1 MTKLLKVEKKNG
13 ELVLHYMGR
22 AKAFKETFDI
32 AFEAE
37 LVTMSARCAATFNA
51 KGREPGMIADDEIY
65 ERAEHRAEIE
75 ARAYNLCDR
84 EKAVIQTAFI
94 EKLDLWRDYIIS
106 AISE

>member
-1 MTKLLKVEKKNG
+1 MTKLLKAEKKNG

-37 LVTMSARCAATFNA
+37 LVKTSAICAATFNA
-51 KGREPGMIADDEIY
+51 KGREPGMIADDEIW
-65 ERAEHRAEIE
+65 ERAEQRAETE
-75 ARAYNLCDR
+75 ASAYNLDAR
-84 EKAVIQTAFI
+84 EKAVIKAAFI